1 MPISCFNNLIGI
13 RNLADEEDPDS
24 GYYLNDLP
32 GITTEKLEDIS
43 DQTDHYEPRLAWDD
57 IYNRSTRLMENDIK
71 SAMKK
76 YYKNYSY
83 IKDGITGRIDIRNTN
98 FAAEAFYS
106 GWFFDLT
113 GLNENLLLTIDTVS
127 INVITGTS
135 LTVKIF
141 DAITGDQLFTEDFTV
156 TAGLNTYRILNNIPL
171 WKHRQIF
178 IGYDATTITAKQV
191 ERFDIDLGEA
201 SANHVSTSASVVKAN
216 ITSANTGLIITYNVG
231 CSIDNFVCQRVD
243 LFKDPFLYKLGIEFC
258 NEHIYS
264 DRINR
269 FTLMEKEDAMA
280 LREEFIVT
288 YKELLDNIF
297 MDIKI
302 HDRDECFECAKAVTY
317 TSQLP

>member
-13 RNLADEEDPDS
+13 RNLAGEEDPDS
-24 GYYLNDLP
+24 GYFLNDLP

-57 IYNRSTRLMENDIK
+57 IYNRSIRLMENDMK

-83 IKDGITGRIDIRNTN
+83 VKDGITGRIDIKNTN

-106 GWFFDLT
+106 GWFFDLI

-135 LTVKIF
+135 LTVKIW

-156 TAGLNTYRILNNIPL
+156 TAGFNTYRILNNIPL

-178 IGYDATTITAKQV
+178 IGYDATTITAKQI
-191 ERFDIDLGEA
+191 ERFDMSGHADREELLEFAI
-201 SANHVSTSASVVKAN
+201 
-216 ITSANTGLIITYNVG
+216 NTGARAIVLTHGDPEARDWFVNEFYQNPVTAKTKII
-231 CSIDNFVCQRVD
+231 
-243 LFKDPFLYKLGIEFC
+243 DP
-258 NEHIYS
+258 
-264 DRINR
+264 
-269 FTLMEKEDAMA
+269 AP
-280 LREEFIVT
+280 RETVS
-288 YKELLDNIF
+288 
-297 MDIKI
+297 
-302 HDRDECFECAKAVTY
+302 V
-317 TSQLP
+317 